1 MTTNS
6 DLKRLQAETVTVAFA
21 LLTVLRPD
29 QRRAALRL
37 LRTADELG
45 VPSEGV
51 LRVLDEMMT
60 IPEDCLPEF
69 THD

>member
-6 DLKRLQAETVTVAFA
+6 DLNRLRVETAGFALA
-21 LLTVLRPD
+21 LLTVLEPD
-29 QRRAALRL
+29 QRKKALQI

-69 THD
+69 NHD